1 MRLLSWQ
8 KKEIPMQAFARA
20 TAKQRSRQTDRFSK
34 TGMFQWIVFLLI
46 ILVFSG
52 CTAWKQGAVLPY
64 KSADPVMDSS
74 LYQPKVERFYI
85 ILDASSSMDR
95 VAGSYRKFDLAVNI
109 LDRMNQMLPEYGMQ
123 AGLRSFGHHPTL
135 STKDTMVFYGM
146 EPYGTVDF
154 GRALYEIKPAG
165 GTSPLQDAFKAASE
179 DLAGLPGRTALILVS
194 DGKDMDP
201 SVVMAARELVD
212 TYGEGL
218 CIHPVLMGDDHK
230 GRTLMQTIAD
240 MTGCGFLTTGS
251 DLVDNR
257 NLTRF
262 VHNVFLDKSAVTG
275 TGVIDSDQD
284 GVIDKRDKCPGTPAG
299 AVVDS
304 TGCQKQPELTDTD
317 RDGVYDRLDECPETP
332 AGADVGINGC
342 WQVKSVHFEFDKAR
356 IRPKAAFEL
365 DQVAE
370 ILEMNPHLRV
380 KFVGHTCD
388 IGTREYNLKLS
399 HRRADAVRQYMI
411 DKGISAKRLESEGV
425 GFSNPLVPNTSEKNR
440 VMNRR
445 TEIHPLDHPVDTGE

>member
-1 MRLLSWQ
+1 MRLLPWQ
-8 KKEIPMQAFARA
+8 KI
-20 TAKQRSRQTDRFSK
+20 
-34 TGMFQWIVFLLI
+34 QWIVFILAVLI
-46 ILVFSG
+46 FSG
-52 CTAWKQGAVLPY
+52 CTAWKEGAVLPY
-64 KSADPVMDSS
+64 ESADSVMDSS
-74 LYQPKVERFYI
+74 LYRPKVERFYV
-85 ILDASSSMDR
+85 ILDASSSMDH
-95 VAGSYRKFDLAVNI
+95 VAGRYRKYDLAVNI
-109 LDRMNQMLPEYGMQ
+109 LDRMNQMLPEYEMQ
-123 AGLRSFGHHPTL
+123 AGLRSFGHHPEL
-135 STKDTMVFYGM
+135 STKNTMVFYGM
-146 EPYGTVDF
+146 DPYRTVEF
-154 GRALYEIKPAG
+154 GRMLYEIKPAG
-165 GTSPLQDAFKAASE
+165 GTSPLQDAFKAAGE
-179 DLAGLPGRTALILVS
+179 DLIGLPGRTALILVS

-201 SVVMAARELVD
+201 SVVTAARELVD
-212 TYGEGL
+212 TYGKGL
-218 CIHPVLMGDDHK
+218 CIHPVFLGDDPE

-262 VHNVFLDKSAVTG
+262 VHGVFLEKPAVNG
-275 TGVIDSDQD
+275 AGVIDSDQD
-284 GVIDKRDKCPGTPAG
+284 GVIDQWDKCPDTPAG

-304 TGCQKQPELTDTD
+304 TGCQKRGEFADTD
-317 RDGVYDRLDECPETP
+317 RDGVYDSQDECPDTP
-332 AGADVGINGC
+332 AGANVGINGC
-342 WQVKSVHFEFDKAR
+342 WRVENVLFEFDKAR
-356 IRPKAAFEL
+356 IRPRAAFEL

-411 DKGISAKRLESEGV
+411 DKGISPRRLESEGM
-425 GFSNPLVPNTSEKNR
+425 GFSEPLVPNTSEKNR